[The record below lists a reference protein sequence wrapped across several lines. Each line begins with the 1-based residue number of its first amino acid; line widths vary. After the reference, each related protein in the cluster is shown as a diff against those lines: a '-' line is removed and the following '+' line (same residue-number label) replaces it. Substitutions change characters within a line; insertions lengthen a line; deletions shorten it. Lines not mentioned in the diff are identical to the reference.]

1 LALGLLGALPIAA
14 GRRRVRRREA
24 DLDAF
29 LPTLSC
35 DPFRYRS

>member
-1 LALGLLGALPIAA
+1 
-14 GRRRVRRREA
+14 VRRREA